1 MLKKVEIY
9 THNLQTNK
17 ILRTSV
23 PAFFLDRY
31 KVNSGVVIE
40 LDFYN
45 SDKRIIDL
53 ESYRKGKTISE
64 CEFLDV
70 DSFFIGETEERL
82 LENEFYRKLMLSD
95 PRILNF
101 ASKRDAF
108 FRVREII
115 PVCDYNY
122 DKISIVNSEQ
132 SLLKI
137 YRMKIGRDLK

>member
-17 ILRTSV
+17 IVRTSV
-23 PAFFLDRY
+23 PTFFLDRY
-31 KVNSGVVIE
+31 KVNRGTVVEI
-40 LDFYN
+40 DFYN

-53 ESYRKGKTISE
+53 DSYRKGKQMSE

-70 DSFFIGETEERL
+70 DSFFIGESEERL
-82 LENEFYRKLMLSD
+82 LENDFYRKLMLAD

-108 FRVREII
+108 FRVREIVPI
-115 PVCDYNY
+115 YEYNY
-122 DKISIVNSEQ
+122 DRISMVDNEE